1 MKLNPCSGHRILRQK
16 PGRLGAGRGQMGQV
30 FAGAAAAAISTGNY
44 QESCLQC
51 VQAGGVAAAAA
62 ATAAAAAA
70 AAAGGGGQLY
80 SHPLHICV
88 RSAAVSPSALASSW
102 FSTAAARNRTDG

>member
-1 MKLNPCSGHRILRQK
+1 MKLNPCSGYRVLRQK
-16 PGRLGAGRGQMGQV
+16 PGRIGAGRGDMGQI
-30 FAGAAAAAISTGNY
+30 FEGAAAAASSTGSY

-62 ATAAAAAA
+62 AAAGGG
-70 AAAGGGGQLY
+70 GGGGQLY